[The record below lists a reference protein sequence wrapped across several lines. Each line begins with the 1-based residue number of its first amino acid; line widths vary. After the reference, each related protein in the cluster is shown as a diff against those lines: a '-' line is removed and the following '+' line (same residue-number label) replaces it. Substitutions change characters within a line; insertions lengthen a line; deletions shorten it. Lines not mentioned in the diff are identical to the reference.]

1 MYNLLMETGGWIGIA
16 IGAVLALLIVILVC
30 WGISARNGFVRAK
43 NNVKEAFSTID
54 VYLKKRYDLIP
65 NLVEVVKGYA
75 KHESETLEKVIA
87 ARKTGIA
94 ATTTSEKIAADAA
107 MTRAIVDVKRVA
119 EAYPNLKANT
129 NFLDLSNQ
137 LKQIESELAN
147 SRKYYNAMVKSF
159 NTDKDVFPK
168 SIIAG
173 MMKLEEFPYFEIA
186 NEAERENVS
195 VKF

>member
-1 MYNLLMETGGWIGIA
+1 MYNLLMETGGWIA
-16 IGAVLALLIVILVC
+16 IGVVAAIVLIIVIIVC
-30 WGISARNGFVRAK
+30 WGISVRNGFVRSR
-43 NNVKEAFSTID
+43 NNVKESFSTID

-75 KHESETLEKVIA
+75 KHESETLQNVIA
-87 ARKTGIA
+87 ARNNAASAKTTA
-94 ATTTSEKIAADAA
+94 EKIEADASVSN
-107 MTRAIVDVKRVA
+107 AIKSFNMVA
-119 EAYPNLKANT
+119 ERYPELKANA

-137 LKQIESELAN
+137 LKQIEAELTNA
-147 SRKYYNAMVKSF
+147 RKYYNAMVKSI

-173 MMKLEEFPYFEIA
+173 MMKIEEYPYFEVA
-186 NEAERENVS
+186 SDTERQNVS